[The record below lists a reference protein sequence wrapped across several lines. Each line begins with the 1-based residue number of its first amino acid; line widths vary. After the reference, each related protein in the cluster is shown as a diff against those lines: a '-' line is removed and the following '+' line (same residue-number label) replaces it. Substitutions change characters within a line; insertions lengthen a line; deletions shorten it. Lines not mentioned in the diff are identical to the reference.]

1 MTNAFVYE
9 EINYGEIICSPQAL
23 AAARVAKLNN
33 VLMPDFLAAMEAH
46 IKQHRPEWNI
56 ERLMDYA
63 GPRAIMLLLGAT
75 EEESKQWPV
84 VSHNVLKRL
93 TAND

>member
-23 AAARVAKLNN
+23 AATRQAKLNN
-33 VLMPDFLAAMEAH
+33 VSIPEFLADMETH
-46 IKQHRPEWNI
+46 IKQHRPEWTI
-56 ERLMDYA
+56 ERLFDYA
-63 GPRAIMLLLGAT
+63 GPRTMVLLLGAT
-75 EEESKQWPV
+75 EEEAEQWPI
-84 VSHNVLKRL
+84 VSQNVLKGL